1 MNRKLEEIA
10 HQLLITNNKILTGVD
25 YNKIPAIMNN
35 NGSLLY
41 NNIVEQILNIRGG
54 SIHDKWYLEWIADG
68 EVQKFLKCN
77 LFEFRKL
84 EEIKKVL
91 DVFCKTQK
99 AEYEVI
105 NSDII
110 KLTID
115 NLILENKEIY
125 WIAITKKGIAM
136 LNNFLKINKASYD
149 TVKLSTWIIKVEEVK
164 LCGLPVPPTITR
176 ELYEL
181 TLVIEVSNIK
191 KLEFKQKITPDI
203 IKKIYIDI
211 KPIVSKFF
219 LRDFSLD
226 NIYYDINQKKYI
238 IFGITD
244 FLEYKSDTINI
255 DLNSLFSKNSLYFFK
270 ETQLEATFEEYLIS
284 QNNFFELKGWWE
296 LC

>member
-35 NGSLLY
+35 DGSLLY